1 LASSESTVITFTIA
15 SQVAD
20 GILAGLEEN
29 LLATTLIFL
38 QFWLVSK
45 TLITFDWL
53 ATPDLKPYRYLE
65 LTHQ

>member
-1 LASSESTVITFTIA
+1 MIASFSGVSSAIREDTIPAILLSWVLASSESTVITFTIA

-38 QFWLVSK
+38 QFWL
-45 TLITFDWL
+45 
-53 ATPDLKPYRYLE
+53 
-65 LTHQ
+65 